1 MSWSE
6 ERREILYAKI
16 DDERIEKMR
25 MEKNSRE
32 KIDLTTVN
40 PTLAGKILSQI
51 NRSVAYISP
60 QFASLTK
67 AVAPPAA
74 APPTQYQRVG
84 EMLNYYKD
92 AVYSKLKEVRDN
104 AIISL
109 VFIATTL
116 VFLALAVVSP
126 NLASLVSLIGLGG
139 TSFITQATTW
149 KDDLIAYINDTGKL
163 KRELLC
169 IEGEYSSCDANDSAA
184 VQKID
189 DEIIQD
195 FKDLDTAQSGITQ
208 QA

>member
-1 MSWSE
+1 
-6 ERREILYAKI
+6 
-16 DDERIEKMR
+16 MR
-25 MEKNSRE
+25 VKKKSQE
-32 KIDLTTVN
+32 KIDLTTIN

-84 EMLNYYKD
+84 EMLNCYKD
-92 AVYSKLKEVRDN
+92 AVHSKLKDVRDM
-104 AIISL
+104 AIVNL
-109 VFIATTL
+109 VFIAMTL

-126 NLASLVSLIGLGG
+126 NLTSLVSSIGLGG
-139 TSFITQATTW
+139 TSLIAQATTW
-149 KDDLIAYINDTGKL
+149 KDALITYINDSGKL
-163 KRELLC
+163 NRKLLC
-169 IEGEYSSCDANDSAA
+169 IEGEYKNCDANDSAA

-195 FKDLDTAQSGITQ
+195 FKDLDAAQSGKTQ
-208 QA
+208 